1 MLKMKLE
8 VSLCV
13 YKGTTC
19 NHTGLAGASLQSPG
33 GKREMLMTGPGFL
46 AGEMPSSLLPSWPG
60 GGMGTECHEHCSKW
74 YGSQADHSTAAVN
87 KSSSGRD
94 SIPLRFLS

>member
-1 MLKMKLE
+1 
-8 VSLCV
+8 
-13 YKGTTC
+13 
-19 NHTGLAGASLQSPG
+19 
-33 GKREMLMTGPGFL
+33 MLMTGPRFL

-60 GGMGTECHEHCSKW
+60 GGMGTERHEHCSKW
-74 YGSQADHSTAAVN
+74 CGSQADHGTAAVN